1 MENVL
6 ETIANN
12 LEKGFID
19 YLGIFTPII
28 LSCVAIMISMW
39 NSFWS
44 RKIKC
49 LEANM
54 VWDDLVCSFFLLI
67 RNTGKQTLVIKKIVL
82 FVEDIKG
89 GEELELGARDNVW
102 GWKQQKGF
110 IKENES
116 IVIKPVYGSIYDV
129 FGYRGH
135 FFEVD
140 DNNKDYIVK
149 IKVLDIDD
157 KQWEFTTPFTLG
169 EVDEKLEYSVTVN
182 EQLRFL

>member
-1 MENVL
+1 MIKTL
-6 ETIANN
+6 ETIANS

-28 LSCVAIMISMW
+28 LSCIAIIISMW

-44 RKIKC
+44 QKIKR

-54 VWDDLVCSFFLLI
+54 VWDDLICSFFLLV
-67 RNTGKQTLVIKKIVL
+67 RNTGKQTLVIKKVIL
-82 FVEDIKG
+82 YVEDTKN
-89 GEELELGARDNVW
+89 GEVFELGARDNVRAA
-102 GWKQQKGF
+102 KQQKEF
-110 IKENES
+110 IKENED
-116 IVIKPVYGSIYDV
+116 IIIKPVYGSIYDV

-135 FFEVD
+135 FFGVD

-149 IKVLDIDD
+149 MKVLDIDD

-169 EVDEKLEYSVTVN
+169 EVDEKLRYAVTVS
-182 EQLRFL
+182 E